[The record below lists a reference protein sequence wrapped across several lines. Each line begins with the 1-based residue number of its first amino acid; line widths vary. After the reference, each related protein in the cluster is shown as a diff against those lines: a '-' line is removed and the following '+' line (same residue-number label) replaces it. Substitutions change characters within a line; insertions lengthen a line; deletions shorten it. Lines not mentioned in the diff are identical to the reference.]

1 MFASTESRLTGQF
14 MAEMRGIEELS
25 GVTVLA
31 TTNRPELLDKSLL
44 SSGVFE
50 LKIEMPLPDVK
61 AREEIVHILLRRKPL
76 SEDVD
81 IPEIARMTE
90 GMTGGDISQICR
102 RAAMNGLKSD
112 VENFVLRMSDF
123 TEAMNAV
130 KTRRVSND

>member
-1 MFASTESRLTGQF
+1 M
-14 MAEMRGIEELS
+14 
-25 GVTVLA
+25 LA
-31 TTNRPELLDKSLL
+31 TTNRPELLDKALL

-50 LKIEMPLPDVK
+50 LRIEMPLPDVK

-102 RAAMNGLKSD
+102 RAAMNALKSD

-130 KTRRVSND
+130 KTGTVSND